1 MQILALYIS
10 GLLIGWFGHKILSKK
25 DEISTSNW
33 ERGFEAGLDFSKEH
47 GYVLARNDS
56 LDEIMVEH
64 GDDVARYK
72 RVVE

>member
-10 GLLIGWFGHKILSKK
+10 GLLIGWFGHKVLSKK

-33 ERGFEAGLDFSKEH
+33 ERGFEAGLSSSKEH
-47 GYVLARNDS
+47 GYILARNDS